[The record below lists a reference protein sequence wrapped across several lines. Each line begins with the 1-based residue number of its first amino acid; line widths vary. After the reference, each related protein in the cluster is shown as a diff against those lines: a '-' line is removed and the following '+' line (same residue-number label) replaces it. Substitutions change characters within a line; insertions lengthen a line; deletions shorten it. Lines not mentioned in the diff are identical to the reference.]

1 MLDLLCQE
9 GARLGKASP
18 TRVASRA
25 NLPYNRFQKII
36 DELINVDMVRLTDTG
51 VLITE
56 KGIKCLGQLQQANAM
71 LKKLG
76 LDF

>member
-1 MLDLLCQE
+1 M
-9 GARLGKASP
+9 A
-18 TRVASRA
+18 
-25 NLPYNRFQKII
+25 
-36 DELINVDMVRLTDTG
+36 ELINVGMVRLTDTG

-56 KGIKCLGQLQQANAM
+56 KGINCLHQLKEANAM